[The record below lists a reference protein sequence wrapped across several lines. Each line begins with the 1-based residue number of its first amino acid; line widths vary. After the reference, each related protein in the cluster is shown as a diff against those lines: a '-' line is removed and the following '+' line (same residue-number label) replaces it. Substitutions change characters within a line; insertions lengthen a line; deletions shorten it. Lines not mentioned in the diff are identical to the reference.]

1 MCIEN
6 FVHERTPAF
15 LVRCKLDN
23 YSNLVLRGVFDVG
36 VLCKAVLH

>member
-15 LVRCKLDN
+15 LVRYKLDN
-23 YSNLVLRGVFDVG
+23 YSNLVLSVKGSV
-36 VLCKAVLH
+36 